1 MNDIFV
7 PILPLGFSVG
17 VFIFLD
23 SQLDCEPLGGRLYV
37 ILIVVSSR
45 PGTEPVPRESL
56 IKVFW
61 RFFERGNSDD
71 CS

>member
-1 MNDIFV
+1 MNNIFV
-7 PILPLGFSVG
+7 PILSLGFSVH

-45 PGTEPVPRESL
+45 PGTEPGPQESL
-56 IKVFW
+56 IKVCW
-61 RFFERGNSDD
+61 RFFERGNSDA
-71 CS
+71 CP